1 MIDYINIGLIVLAL
15 GLLVFQEIEK
25 QGWRKER
32 AQLLDRIMAKTLPE
46 YVEAQAKL
54 QPMQV
59 VTVEDLK
66 REIAPPR
73 EEGLEVG

>member
-1 MIDYINIGLIVLAL
+1 MIELINYVLIVVILAL
-15 GLLVFQEIEK
+15 LVIQEIEK
-25 QGWRKER
+25 RSWRAER
-32 AQLLDRIMAKTLPE
+32 SQMLSRIMAKTLPE
-46 YVEAQAKL
+46 YVEAEAK
-54 QPMQV
+54 QKTIQV